1 MGSVYICMCVSLEPW
16 SMSLE
21 RGASSNTE
29 LMSEAA
35 INTILIHQRSTIL
48 TQTHKYTH
56 TSSRGLTQLND
67 ATESSL
73 PALQRLFVTCPILYV
88 QNTNMH

>member
-1 MGSVYICMCVSLEPW
+1 MGSVYICMCVSIEPW
-16 SMSLE
+16 PLSLE
-21 RGASSNTE
+21 RGASSNTQ

-35 INTILIHQRSTIL
+35 INSILIHQRSTVL

-56 TSSRGLTQLND
+56 TSSRGTAQLND

-73 PALQRLFVTCPILYV
+73 PALQRLFVTHPYV